1 MHQIRH
7 WSFLKNPGVADDIC
21 GANGSSKVYGSAL
34 FYGDGSESAK
44 TYTGFGLFKD
54 KVGNLVVAIDENRA
68 NSREL
73 MRSEMFGLTYN
84 EIWANCPI
92 IYLGEDS
99 KNIWGNNSSDP
110 KDRIRMFQSG
120 AVLRF
125 QNFPTRPTNNN
136 FYEVLENIENSKTKF
151 PYPIF
156 IIRGYSD
163 VKVGWKD
170 ILNVALLVASSF
182 VSAGIVKVDKE
193 IFERATKIIQ
203 DITKKDFETDGNILQ
218 KFATFAET
226 AELFVPEWTR
236 GAVAKL
242 NEGKIYFGKYVTQA
256 QAGFQAIYQKNFI
269 DFQFIQK
276 LSSEIGLDTGEARK
290 YLNNISNGK
299 FAEPV
304 NLTKITGSL
313 DNVNKTLENI
323 NTTFTN
329 KFIEIHNRSGKLQQE
344 IMSKGFN
351 IYQTPIIANLF
362 QSGNASTILAGINDM
377 NKILPTLVKKTNL
390 DSPVKFTAE
399 EMSGLIGSYFGYVGP
414 EKNFKNMT
422 LNALKTTAN
431 EYAISKIPFVIPDTI
446 PPKDREDFAKEIRQ
460 STSANVITYNDGWDW
475 DTSKRKLVAPVV
487 MISLAGAGYYFLKKR

>member
-136 FYEVLENIENSKTKF
+136 FYEVLKNIENNKTKF

-156 IIRGYSD
+156 IIRRYSD
-163 VKVGWKD
+163 VKVGWND
-170 ILNVALLVASSF
+170 ILNVALSVASSF

-193 IFERATKIIQ
+193 IFERATKIIKN
-203 DITKKDFETDGNILQ
+203 ITSYDNQTGGNIVQ

-256 QAGFQAIYQKNFI
+256 QAGFQAIESNL

-276 LSSEIGLDTGEARK
+276 LSSEIGLDSEEARK
-290 YLNNISNGK
+290 YLRNIRQGVFSN
-299 FAEPV
+299 PV

-323 NTTFTN
+323 NTTYTN
-329 KFIEIHNRSGKLQQE
+329 KFIEINNRGGKLQQD
-344 IMSKGFN
+344 ILTSGLD
-351 IYQTPIIANLF
+351 IYQTPIVNNLF

-390 DSPVKFTAE
+390 DSSVKFTAE

-446 PPKDREDFAKEIRQ
+446 PPKDREYFAKEIRQ

-475 DTSKRKLVAPVV
+475 DSSKRKLVAPAV